1 MKAIA
6 RRSYLL
12 LLLWLV
18 GCSAD
23 LTQYQS
29 TQPKFDLFEYFSGRT
44 LAWGMVQDYTGMQ
57 TRRFEVAIDG
67 TVEGNKLTLVE
78 DFNFDDGEKSQRVWV
93 IERFADEKYIGQAD
107 DVLGQAQGEEVG
119 NALLWQYDFSL
130 PYGDST
136 LTVTFDDWL
145 YRQDEKRVFNLTK
158 IKKFGIEV
166 GKLTLFFEKQ

>member
-93 IERFADEKYIGQAD
+93 IERFADGKYIGQAD

-119 NALLWQYDFSL
+119 NALRWQYDFSL